1 MVVAVHE
8 TQLLSVAE
16 AAQVLRLQPSTIRA
30 WILKR
35 KIQYLKLGGRV
46 FLRKA
51 DCDALIDA
59 SIVPPKEARSQ

>member
-1 MVVAVHE
+1 MEIEASELLTVPEVARI
-8 TQLLSVAE
+8 
-16 AAQVLRLQPSTIRA
+16 LRLQPSTIRA

-59 SIVPPKEARSQ
+59 SIVPTVEETSQQ